1 LIQQNKVKSDAS
13 AKNYRTGLPIKIIIH
28 GLLRYLLILTIT
40 STVSFA
46 DSSFDSPSLIGI
58 QGIDDRI
65 IVNGSQAPWQAI
77 GKVHTADLFACT
89 GVLITAKHVLTAAH
103 CIWNKKSN
111 ELMPMEYIHFET
123 GHHRDV
129 YLAARGVKR
138 VKLPAQYK
146 LEQDQPINLGNLA
159 LDWAI
164 LELDT
169 PINNIRPIPLSPLSV
184 KELITT
190 GQNTA
195 VIQAGFSGD
204 RQYILTANKR
214 CKIIKQYKKHP
225 LVTHNCDATNG
236 DSGSPLLIKEKGD
249 YHVIAMLVGVRSSP
263 QRQSTGLAITI
274 PAIPF

>member
-1 LIQQNKVKSDAS
+1 MNRDTTSLPNHA
-13 AKNYRTGLPIKIIIH
+13 AHYRADLTIKIILRK
-28 GLLRYLLILTIT
+28 LLAYLLISLFI

-46 DSSFDSPSLIGI
+46 DNSSLVGI
-58 QGIDDRI
+58 QGVDDRV

-77 GKVHTADLFACT
+77 GKVYTADLFACT
-89 GVLITAKHVLTAAH
+89 GVLIDAKHVLTAAH
-103 CIWNKKSN
+103 CIWNKKN
-111 ELMPMEYIHFET
+111 NKLMPTDYIHFET

-129 YLAARGVKR
+129 YLAARAVKR
-138 VKLPAQYK
+138 IKLPARYK
-146 LEQDQPINLGNLA
+146 FSQKQPINPGNLA

-169 PINNIRPIPLSPLSV
+169 PINSVRPMPLSLLSV
-184 KELITT
+184 KELIAT

-225 LVTHNCDATNG
+225 LVKHNCDATNG
-236 DSGSPLLIKEKGD
+236 DSGSPLLIKEQGD
-249 YHVIAMLVGVRSSP
+249 YHVIAMLVAARSSA
-263 QRQSTGLAITI
+263 QRKPTGLAVII
-274 PAIPF
+274 PPDQL